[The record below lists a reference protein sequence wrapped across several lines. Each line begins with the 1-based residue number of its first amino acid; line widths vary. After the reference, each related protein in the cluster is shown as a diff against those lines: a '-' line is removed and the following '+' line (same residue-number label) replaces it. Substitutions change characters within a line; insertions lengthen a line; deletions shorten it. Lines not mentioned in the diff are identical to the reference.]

1 MGIERLLDPEGNIN
15 QKNQINVN
23 IYFYN
28 VLIMLIFKNYILY
41 FMTDVNTSVPD
52 KKSIMMYVMCL
63 FQSLP
68 HSGDDIGELDLSVA
82 SDSSPVTTPGAE
94 VP

>member
-1 MGIERLLDPEGNIN
+1 
-15 QKNQINVN
+15 
-23 IYFYN
+23 
-28 VLIMLIFKNYILY
+28 
-41 FMTDVNTSVPD
+41 MTDVNTSVPD

-82 SDSSPVTTPGAE
+82 SDNSPVTTPGAE
-94 VP
+94 VI

>member
-23 IYFYN
+23 FTST
-28 VLIMLIFKNYILY
+28 IFKNYILY

-94 VP
+94 VT

>member
-1 MGIERLLDPEGNIN
+1 
-15 QKNQINVN
+15 
-23 IYFYN
+23 
-28 VLIMLIFKNYILY
+28 
-41 FMTDVNTSVPD
+41 
-52 KKSIMMYVMCL
+52 MMYVMCL

-94 VP
+94 VFDLISRGLVIICIFLRMFLCRILYLSQTLERQRRGR

>member
-1 MGIERLLDPEGNIN
+1 MLL
-15 QKNQINVN
+15 
-23 IYFYN
+23 
-28 VLIMLIFKNYILY
+28 LIMLIFKNYILY